1 MSWGIEISFARKTAV
16 MIAWDESN
24 LENLQE
30 FCHCILA
37 SKTCKISDIKKKIYW
52 NMVKFK
58 PWGLIVCEISIRI
71 TLVNSFFFF
80 SLSLQMKEK
89 YLTWFNVFFF
99 FKHHEQASVPCDWD
113 GCLYYTGGKR
123 QNLTTLPLFP
133 TWQTRIWKAFFFFFQ
148 SCLILPVWKIGTTQ
162 SSSSFSLVN
171 VTKLR
176 QPPPFLISFFF
187 IKSWTIDSFL
197 NRKQWEK

>member
-1 MSWGIEISFARKTAV
+1 
-16 MIAWDESN
+16 
-24 LENLQE
+24 
-30 FCHCILA
+30 
-37 SKTCKISDIKKKIYW
+37 
-52 NMVKFK
+52 MVKFK

-80 SLSLQMKEK
+80 FPLSLQMKEK

-133 TWQTRIWKAFFFFFQ
+133 TWQTRIWKAFFFFFRAA
-148 SCLILPVWKIGTTQ
+148 W
-162 SSSSFSLVN
+162 
-171 VTKLR
+171 
-176 QPPPFLISFFF
+176 
-187 IKSWTIDSFL
+187 SFL
-197 NRKQWEK
+197 SERLALHNLLHLSAWWMLQNLDNLPHFW